1 MQLRKRFGLVG
12 ETNFVPCA
20 LRQKLFVVKPYGNDD
35 PFDYMVGKLR
45 PNWRIQ
51 VKTCSTRDRHGMY
64 HVNIGHMPYNPTMRR
79 RVAYT
84 PEEIDFFAIYLVPE
98 NRWYIVPVEVADGR
112 TALCIHSL
120 DHPKAGPWLPYLEA
134 WHLLEQAGERPVLP
148 ELQPN
153 APTPRRR
160 KFAGPHRTFIDPVAD
175 PFAPSTR
182 TTFFKLKPIS
192 AKLRAEIEIIIA
204 KLAAAKKHET
214 AGVQSGDPEPWEN
227 SD

>member
-1 MQLRKRFGLVG
+1 MQLPQRIGLVG

-51 VKTCSTRDRHGMY
+51 VKTCATLDRFGMY
-64 HVNIGHMPYNPTMRR
+64 QVNIAHTCHNPTLRR
-79 RVAYT
+79 AAYT

-98 NRWYIVPVEVADGR
+98 NRWYILPVEVADGR
-112 TALCIHSL
+112 QTLHIHSL
-120 DHPKAGPWLPYLEA
+120 TPPNAGPWLPYLEA
-134 WHLLEQAGERPVLP
+134 WHLLEQTGERPVLP
-148 ELQPN
+148 EPQPN

-160 KFAGPHRTFIDPVAD
+160 KFHGRNRQLEDLSPDPW
-175 PFAPSTR
+175 APSTR

-192 AKLRAEIEIIIA
+192 AKLRKEIEVIIA
-204 KLAAAKKHET
+204 QLADKK
-214 AGVQSGDPEPWEN
+214 
-227 SD
+227 